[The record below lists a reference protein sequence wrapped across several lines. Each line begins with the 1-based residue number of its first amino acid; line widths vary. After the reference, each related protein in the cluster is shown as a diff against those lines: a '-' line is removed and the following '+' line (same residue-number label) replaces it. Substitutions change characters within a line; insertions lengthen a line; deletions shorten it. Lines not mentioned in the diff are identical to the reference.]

1 MAILHRTVWA
11 LLAAV
16 ALVGCT
22 ILPETTGG
30 IIVPPRRPAPWAALP
45 PEAGEVLSVVERDD
59 PDIRTQR
66 IVLAGQSSQAGENMI
81 QISRPGLDSPR
92 ATLFAPP
99 TQAAI
104 EDELAEAFPGMAMII
119 DGALRS
125 NAYGTYGLATGRR
138 TGEACVYTWQWLDRF
153 ATSEARLSVLLKSDP
168 ASIRVRLCGRMPPEQ
183 LAAIA
188 ARLWLPVAG
197 RSGMIPPPDLGGR
210 DLISRSRMAPS
221 SDSTSSLRPSRVMVR
236 SEPPLAEP
244 LPERIPQLRP
254 SIAAT
259 DARPLPS
266 GGPRIPLPTGP

>member
-1 MAILHRTVWA
+1 MAILHRTVWT
-11 LLAAV
+11 LLAAL

-22 ILPETTGG
+22 ILPETTSG

-99 TQAAI
+99 TQATI
-104 EDELAEAFPGMAMII
+104 EDELADVFPGMVMTI
-119 DGALRS
+119 DGAMRT
-125 NAYGTYGLATGRR
+125 NGYGAYGLATGRR
-138 TGEACVYTWQWLDRF
+138 KGESCVYTWQWLDRF

-188 ARLWLPVAG
+188 ARLWLPVPG
-197 RSGMIPPPDLGGR
+197 RSGLIPPPDLGGR

-221 SDSTSSLRPSRVMVR
+221 PDSTSSLRPSKMTVR
-236 SEPPLAEP
+236 SEPQLAEP
-244 LPERIPQLRP
+244 LPERMPHLRP
-254 SIAAT
+254 SIVPT
-259 DARPLPS
+259 EPRPLPTGS
-266 GGPRIPLPTGP
+266 PRIPLPTGQ